1 MPPTRDAQPAA
12 QESAA
17 GLRKILHI
25 EDSETDA
32 FIVKRGLRN
41 LPGLT
46 IDWVPTGAEGVERA
60 ERNEYDIVLLD
71 YALPDMTGLEVLVS
85 LQQRAPNLAVVIVSG
100 FGSEYVAA
108 RGLHLGALGFVNKDS
123 PEFKETLADS
133 LNKLWKQSL
142 ERRRA
147 RTIEERVREEPTFR
161 SQIESVLTDLREVL
175 PEARGA
181 FVASVDG
188 FPLAVSHSGKERDL
202 DILSAMATAS
212 VLKNLDIIGSTFDLA
227 NHRGGVV
234 HYDRGSLLF
243 HKLEGVGSL
252 VVVLDRQASWKEDGL
267 EVEQAVKEIEKV
279 ILG

>member
-1 MPPTRDAQPAA
+1 MPSSETHSSAQDAAN
-12 QESAA
+12 
-17 GLRKILHI
+17 LRKILHI

-32 FIVKRGLRN
+32 FIVKRGLRGM
-41 LPGLT
+41 PGVA

-60 ERNEYDIVLLD
+60 ERNEYDLVLLD

-85 LQQRAPNLAVVIVSG
+85 LQQRAPTLPVVIVSG

-123 PEFKETLADS
+123 PEFKETLGDS
-133 LNKLWKQSL
+133 LTKLWKQSL

-188 FPLAVSHSGKERDL
+188 FPLAVSHSGSERDL

-212 VLKNLDIIGSTFDLA
+212 VLKNLDIIGNTFDLA